1 MCFAFLYS
9 LIPTVEQV
17 TEWQTKTG
25 FPHIHSV
32 GFVNIEDELRSV
44 QDRLIARD
52 ETVTGQD
59 IGPLLD
65 LATNSVSVTLS
76 ADELATSFPCLGRQ
90 LAEEVAALAARF
102 QIHRRCGFDCRR
114 EVESETETCRLFF
127 PQLPTF
133 FHVIASCPAL
143 STPMDEKALE
153 QVESLHAAVKSEM
166 RKRREAGTLEADDS
180 PHGLALLL
188 LVAAGRPKPTW
199 ANKLVWHGIQFPR
212 DEQFYEFYAK
222 CRLLVPQP
230 SVEHA
235 EVLAIYHRSLLTR
248 RHAKHLPRRTL
259 SEAYV
264 EEYNPW
270 MLRAAGGN
278 VSVKMVLH
286 TPIKLYH
293 YITKSSDGTRGI
305 KAAASELRQ
314 RGGQLDLA
322 SSDLLEAKMADGYRE
337 VTLGQALYRL
347 DPTLRLSKSDLSVV
361 WLCADVPELRGDVS
375 FRFFEWYRT
384 R

>member
-1 MCFAFLYS
+1 MRYAVLYS
-9 LIPTVEQV
+9 LIPSVQQV

-32 GFVNIEDELRSV
+32 GFVNIEDKLRSV

-52 ETVTGQD
+52 ETVTSQD

-65 LATNSVSVTLS
+65 LAANSVSVTLS

-90 LAEEVAALAARF
+90 LAEEVAALAGRF
-102 QIHRRCGFDCRR
+102 QIHRRCGSDCQR

-143 STPMDEKALE
+143 STAQDEKALE
-153 QVESLHAAVKSEM
+153 RVESLHAAVKLEM

-180 PHGLALLL
+180 PRGLALLL
-188 LVAAGRPKPTW
+188 LAAAGRPET
-199 ANKLVWHGIQFPR
+199 NQSNNLLWHSIQFPR
-212 DEQFYEFYAK
+212 DAQFVDFYAK
-222 CRLLVPQP
+222 WRALLPQP
-230 SVEHA
+230 STAHA
-235 EVLAIYHRSLLTR
+235 ELLAIYHMSLLAR
-248 RHAKHLPRRTL
+248 RQAKHLPKRTL

-270 MLRAAGGN
+270 MLRAARGN

-286 TPIKLYH
+286 TPIKLYR
-293 YITKSSDGTRGI
+293 YITKSSDGARGI
-305 KAAASELRQ
+305 RAAASELRH
-314 RGGQLDLA
+314 RGGQLNVA
-322 SSDLLEAKMADGYRE
+322 SCDLLEAKMADGYRE
-337 VTLGQALYRL
+337 VTLGQALHRL

-361 WLCADVPELRGDVS
+361 WLCADVPDLRGDVS
-375 FRFFEWYRT
+375 SRFFEWYRT